1 MWDAGRAAGAGGR
14 GRARAP
20 MRVEEAGGGATA
32 MARVGTREG
41 GQAGRRREGQS
52 SAALSRRCRDSGRR
66 AGRPPARGA
75 VHRRGAVR
83 TREGGRLAAARG
95 AERRCAVAASRDT
108 GAVAAASGV
117 GATAHARVTGSP
129 GGG

>member
-52 SAALSRRCRDSGRR
+52 MSKKNLACVGLEKKKINQRKKI
-66 AGRPPARGA
+66 
-75 VHRRGAVR
+75 R
-83 TREGGRLAAARG
+83 TR
-95 AERRCAVAASRDT
+95 VI
-108 GAVAAASGV
+108 
-117 GATAHARVTGSP
+117 HN
-129 GGG
+129 